1 MQDGATIQAGD
12 DATSIGSS
20 SSHTKGLDSSFDS
33 CTIQLLADY
42 LKILAMM
49 GIDKCTSRC
58 LIQSSYA
65 LTCLRNTL
73 MKLSLC

>member
-58 LIQSSYA
+58 LNLCPHLFERYFVDTFPV
-65 LTCLRNTL
+65 LTD
-73 MKLSLC
+73 